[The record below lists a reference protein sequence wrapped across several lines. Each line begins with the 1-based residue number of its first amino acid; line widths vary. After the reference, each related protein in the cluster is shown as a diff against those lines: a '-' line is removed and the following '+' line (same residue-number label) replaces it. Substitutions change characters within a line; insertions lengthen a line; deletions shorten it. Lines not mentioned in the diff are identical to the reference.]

1 MTSNIKKPEANIEF
15 TFDHVGISV
24 SNLDRSIE
32 FYTKIFG
39 FKCERIIETPMGNGK
54 VALLQKEGITIEML
68 GYSNVLP
75 LPDDRKIPA
84 EDIKTIG
91 VKHFAIRVNDIMGAA
106 DFLKKNGVE
115 FISEPTL
122 GVRGWRRFFVKD
134 PDGIPLE
141 LTEGP
146 VHG

>member
-1 MTSNIKKPEANIEF
+1 M
-15 TFDHVGISV
+15 
-24 SNLDRSIE
+24 
-32 FYTKIFG
+32 
-39 FKCERIIETPMGNGK
+39 PMGNGK
-54 VALLQKEGITIEML
+54 VALLQKAGFTIEMFE
-68 GYSNVLP
+68 YSNALP
-75 LPDDRKIPA
+75 LPDDRKIPG
-84 EDIKTIG
+84 EDLKTLG

-141 LTEGP
+141 ITEGP

>member
-1 MTSNIKKPEANIEF
+1 
-15 TFDHVGISV
+15 
-24 SNLDRSIE
+24 
-32 FYTKIFG
+32 
-39 FKCERIIETPMGNGK
+39 MGNGK
-54 VALLQKEGITIEML
+54 VALLQKPGFTIEML
-68 GYSNVLP
+68 GYSNALP
-75 LPDDRKIPA
+75 LPAADHKA
-84 EDIKTIG
+84 LG

-115 FISEPTL
+115 FISEPVV

-146 VHG
+146 VQG